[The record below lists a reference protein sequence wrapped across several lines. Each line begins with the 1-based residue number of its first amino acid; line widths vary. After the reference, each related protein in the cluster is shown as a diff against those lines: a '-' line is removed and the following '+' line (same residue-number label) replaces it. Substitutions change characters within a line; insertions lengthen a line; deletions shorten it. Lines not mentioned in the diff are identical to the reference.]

1 MTVETLRILLV
12 ACGGPLA
19 CTFTSIGVL
28 YSAWRMS
35 RRDNGWDR

>member
-1 MTVETLRILLV
+1 MTEVALRFLLV

-19 CTFTSIGVL
+19 CVLTCIGVL

-35 RRDNGWDR
+35 RRGNGWDR